1 MCFSRLLV
9 FPCQPLIK
17 YASHMTIINIYCI
30 LSKFVEDMQMYVA
43 GCLYKSTGLKVAIA
57 GSFIIGSLIVG
68 PFSTMKAI
76 CDGFSCV
83 SFVYFA
89 FASICIIIFRFLGK
103 GFFENAP

>member
-1 MCFSRLLV
+1 
-9 FPCQPLIK
+9 
-17 YASHMTIINIYCI
+17 
-30 LSKFVEDMQMYVA
+30 MYVA

-76 CDGFSCV
+76 CDGFS
-83 SFVYFA
+83 FVYFA
-89 FASICIIIFRFLGK
+89 FASICISIFRFLGK

>member
-1 MCFSRLLV
+1 
-9 FPCQPLIK
+9 
-17 YASHMTIINIYCI
+17 
-30 LSKFVEDMQMYVA
+30 MYVA
-43 GCLYKSTGLKVAIA
+43 GGFISIGLKVAIA

-89 FASICIIIFRFLGK
+89 FASICIYIFRSLFSVISAL
-103 GFFENAP
+103 FS

>member
-1 MCFSRLLV
+1 
-9 FPCQPLIK
+9 
-17 YASHMTIINIYCI
+17 
-30 LSKFVEDMQMYVA
+30 MQMYVA

-89 FASICIIIFRFLGK
+89 FASICISIFLFFYGREFLK
-103 GFFENAP
+103 APLRSLLGQLLIFLQMQSYSKKNCIWI